1 MMFIL
6 HLASLLV
13 KQVFKTA
20 LICLLLILGVSISG
34 CQKVNVENPIKITSF
49 IEEYPEFIKE
59 CPLKSNTCAIS
70 GASEGSIYYTLR
82 DEEIKN
88 TFSFK
93 KFDLTTRSTTT
104 LIDFGKSAGYIH
116 IGTVI
121 EIEDVVYYTDERQMP
136 EYKNMTHYA
145 VNAMK
150 DGNIINLDSGI
161 YPISMDCIN
170 MKRVNDSIIYA
181 AIDYGITEDFDET
194 GNGTYGYKVGKI
206 KDLNVEY
213 LTDYKVPME
222 NYSVGYDTEILEFQ
236 DYDNSI
242 SETYSLMLM
251 KDNDLFIKIYNE
263 TGCINSINLDEIS
276 MEFYQ
281 WGFMRYCNNY
291 AIFQEYLDDEN
302 SIYHILDFETLEIK
316 ELTGDNYHTEF
327 FKVINDDVSYAFK
340 FVPNTQ
346 EKMDN
351 FIVRKVNDE
360 LHFEKLNLT
369 HDDETDF
376 AVYVI
381 TKNKVLLCNRNYGND
396 YYIVEF

>member
-1 MMFIL
+1 MFKHYLKLTMIC
-6 HLASLLV
+6 SLLLYV
-13 KQVFKTA
+13 N
-20 LICLLLILGVSISG
+20 IISG
-34 CQKVNVENPIKITSF
+34 CQPVNETNTIKITSF

-59 CPLKSNTCAIS
+59 CPVKSNTCAIS

-82 DEEIKN
+82 DDEIKN

-93 KFDLTTRSTTT
+93 KFDLTTRTATT

-121 EIEDVVYYTDERQMP
+121 EIDDVLYYTDERQMP
-136 EYKNMTHYA
+136 EYKNMTHYT
-145 VNAMK
+145 VNAIK

-161 YPISMDCIN
+161 YPISMDWIN

-213 LTDYKVPME
+213 LTDYKVPMK
-222 NYSVGYDTEILEFQ
+222 NYSVALDTEILEFQ

-242 SETYSLMLM
+242 SETYSLMLT
-251 KDNDLFIKIYNE
+251 KDNDLYIKVYNE
-263 TGCINSINLDEIS
+263 TGLINSINLDEIS
-276 MEFYQ
+276 SKFRG

-302 SIYHILDFETLEIK
+302 SIYHTLDFETHEIK
-316 ELTGDNYHTEF
+316 ELNGDNYHTEF
-327 FKVINDDVSYAFK
+327 FKVINDDVSYAFN

-351 FIVRKVNDE
+351 FIVKKVNEE
-360 LHFEKLNLT
+360 LHFEKLNLI
-369 HDDETDF
+369 HDDESDF

-396 YYIVEF
+396 YYFVEF

>member
-1 MMFIL
+1 MFKCYLKLTMIC
-6 HLASLLV
+6 SLLLYV
-13 KQVFKTA
+13 N
-20 LICLLLILGVSISG
+20 IISG
-34 CQKVNVENPIKITSF
+34 CQPVNETNTIKITSF

-70 GASEGSIYYTLR
+70 GVSKGNIYYTLR

-93 KFDLTTRSTTT
+93 KFDLTTRTATT

-136 EYKNMTHYA
+136 EYKNMTHYT

-161 YPISMDCIN
+161 YPISMDWIN

-213 LTDYKVPME
+213 LTDYKVPMK
-222 NYSVGYDTEILEFQ
+222 NYSVALDTETLEFQ

-242 SETYSLMLM
+242 SETYSLMLT
-251 KDNDLFIKIYNE
+251 KDNDLYIKVYNE
-263 TGCINSINLDEIS
+263 TGLINSINLDEIS
-276 MEFYQ
+276 SKFRG

-302 SIYHILDFETLEIK
+302 SIYHTLDFETHEIK
-316 ELTGDNYHTEF
+316 ELNGIKAHTNSMHVITDDFTYTYTFVPDTEEKIDNYLVKIIDNEMI
-327 FKVINDDVSYAFK
+327 FK
-340 FVPNTQ
+340 
-346 EKMDN
+346 
-351 FIVRKVNDE
+351 
-360 LHFEKLNLT
+360 KLDLI
-369 HDDETDF
+369 HDDESTF
-376 AVYVI
+376 GIYVI
-381 TKNKVLLCNRNYGND
+381 SNNKVLLCNHSYGND
-396 YYIVEF
+396 YYFVEF

>member
-1 MMFIL
+1 MFKCYIKL
-6 HLASLLV
+6 SMICSLL
-13 KQVFKTA
+13 
-20 LICLLLILGVSISG
+20 LYMGIISG
-34 CQKVNVENPIKITSF
+34 CQPANETNTIKITSF
-49 IEEYPEFIKE
+49 IEEFPEFIEE
-59 CPLKSNTCAIS
+59 CPVKSNTCAIS
-70 GASEGSIYYTLR
+70 GASEGSVYYTLR
-82 DEEIKN
+82 DDKIKN

-93 KFDLTTRSTTT
+93 KFDLTTRTATT

-121 EIEDVVYYTDERQMP
+121 EIDDVLYYTDERQMP
-136 EYKNMTHYA
+136 EYKNMTQYA
-145 VNAMK
+145 VNAIK
-150 DGNIINLDSGI
+150 DGNIIELDSGT
-161 YPISMDCIN
+161 YPTSIDCIN

-206 KDLNVEY
+206 KDLTVEY
-213 LTDYKVPME
+213 LTDYKVPMK
-222 NYSVGYDTEILEFQ
+222 NHSVALNTEILEFQ

-242 SETYSLMLM
+242 SETYSLMLT
-251 KDNDLFIKIYNE
+251 KDNDLYIKVYNE
-263 TGCINSINLDEIS
+263 TGLINSINLDEIS
-276 MEFYQ
+276 SKFRR
-281 WGFMRYCNNY
+281 WGFMRYCNDY

-302 SIYHILDFETLEIK
+302 SIYHTLDFETHEIK
-316 ELTGDNYHTEF
+316 ELNGDNYHTEF
-327 FKVINDDVSYAFK
+327 FKVINDDVSYAFN

-351 FIVRKVNDE
+351 FIVKKVNDE
-360 LHFEKLNLT
+360 LHFEKLNLI
-369 HDDETDF
+369 HDDESDF